1 MIDPRAIAT
10 RAGWTDIRTK
20 DKIKQATRSEQK
32 PHRLQKLRGSRD
44 GRPIRYSALAGELT
58 ASKGL
63 LMSFGGECDECEPW
77 PQLSSRLFTI
87 FI

>member
-10 RAGWTDIRTK
+10 RAGWTDVRTE
-20 DKIKQATRSEQK
+20 DKIKPPEANKSRTACRNSG
-32 PHRLQKLRGSRD
+32 GSRD